1 MASPPRK
8 RDEREM
14 DDEWSEWRVQAGVQH
29 PESTHKTETMMI
41 KKKTPSQMLSPQSCQ
56 ISQMRELS
64 LVNSVC
70 ACACACA
77 CARACVNECMCGCV
91 CVGLCDA
98 EPSAVFY
105 EYGPLVPA

>member
-41 KKKTPSQMLSPQSCQ
+41 KKKTPEPC
-56 ISQMRELS
+56 
-64 LVNSVC
+64 VC
-70 ACACACA
+70 V
-77 CARACVNECMCGCV
+77 CVCVCVCGCV
-91 CVGLCDA
+91 CVCVYVCVCVCVC
-98 EPSAVFY
+98 ESMH
-105 EYGPLVPA
+105 LVHRLRISQRTQAHCSDHTFFRPISSCPQDTHR